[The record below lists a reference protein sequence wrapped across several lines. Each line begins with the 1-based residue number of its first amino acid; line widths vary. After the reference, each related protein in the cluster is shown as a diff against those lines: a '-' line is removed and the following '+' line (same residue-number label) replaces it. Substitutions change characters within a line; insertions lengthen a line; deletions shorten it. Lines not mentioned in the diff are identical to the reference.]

1 MTNLPEYIYNEGLDW
16 ENIEVTIPIAS
27 DVIFYMD
34 LTGTENDSTFY
45 LHTLDHHGRAFIVV
59 SDQNIQLLT
68 MGNKTF
74 RSPIKLLK
82 GVNHS
87 FVRRVP
93 RFNKLIF
100 RTDTANTNI
109 RLLVI

>member
-1 MTNLPEYIYNEGLDW
+1 MTNLPEYIYNEGEDW

-27 DVIFYMD
+27 DVTFYMNQS
-34 LTGTENDSTFY
+34 GTENDTNFY
-45 LHTLDHHGRAFIVV
+45 LNTHNHPGRAFIVV
-59 SDQNIQLLT
+59 SDEHIQLVT

-87 FVRRVP
+87 FIRRVP
-93 RFNKLIF
+93 KFSKLVF